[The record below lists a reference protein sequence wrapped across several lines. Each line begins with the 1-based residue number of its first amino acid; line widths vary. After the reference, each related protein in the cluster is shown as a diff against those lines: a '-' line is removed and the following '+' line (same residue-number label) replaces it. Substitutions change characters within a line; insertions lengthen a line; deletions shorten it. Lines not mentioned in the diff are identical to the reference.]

1 MAGLG
6 TSAALTAGVA
16 LLERAIGY
24 TLGSLQLVRDDA
36 LDRPTPCADSD
47 LGNLLRHLDTS
58 LLVLAEAVDCGHIEP
73 RSGSAGPQPVAAI
86 RDRAGRLLGAWTAR
100 DRPLVRI
107 GATDLPAGIVSGT
120 GALEIAVHGWD
131 VARACGHDRPVPPA
145 LAADLLELAELVV
158 VDADRPDRFALPI
171 RLPPA
176 AGPDARLLAFLGRY
190 PR

>member
-1 MAGLG
+1 MTGLG
-6 TSAALTAGVA
+6 TPAALTAGVA

-36 LDRPTPCADSD
+36 LNRPTPCADWD
-47 LGNLLRHLDTS
+47 LGDLLRHLDTS
-58 LLVLAEAVDCGHIEP
+58 LLVLTEAVDCGQIEP
-73 RSGSAGPQPVAAI
+73 RSGAAGRQPVAAI
-86 RDRAGRLLGAWTAR
+86 RDRACRLLGAWTAR

-158 VDADRPDRFALPI
+158 VDADRPARFAPPI
-171 RLPPA
+171 AWPVT
-176 AGPDARLLAFLGRY
+176 AGPADQLLAFLGRY